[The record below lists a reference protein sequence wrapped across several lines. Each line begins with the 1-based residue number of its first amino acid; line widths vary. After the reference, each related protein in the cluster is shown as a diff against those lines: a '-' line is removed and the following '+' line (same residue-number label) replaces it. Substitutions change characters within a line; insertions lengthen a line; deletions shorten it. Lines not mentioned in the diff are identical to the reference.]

1 MTSTDLGSAEWERS
15 KISNQDINMLKR
27 MGFSK
32 KENALQFPKE
42 ESYPKPPINYRL
54 HHLTPNSLLHISIF
68 ITLCWRK
75 KWLYIH
81 EESSNPA
88 EENIAPF
95 DGEAKIFRRR
105 SWDAEA
111 TEAEKLAT
119 EALMT
124 RIHELQNTRGK
135 ELSGIEITA
144 YFLRT
149 RVQPLQARKNPF
161 WKYTGEEDA
170 DRLSKDLPLK
180 DFEKLIRK
188 ISSLNKKD
196 LIPTSCRVA
205 PFSSTNPL
213 PEGHPVLSSLPP
225 LPEGDLAESNKRA
238 DALAVKL
245 KQSEENRQKAEQDAA
260 TVQDL
265 RERLHKAETALS
277 DNITQQSARE
287 AEILSRL
294 ESQCRRFVR
303 RTHQEYEVD
312 GPVGDELL
320 DALTLSEIHGDEARD
335 GLENAEAGLLK
346 LFPYFF
352 PKKETPAT
360 FVELAKTFN
369 GPEDLGLKLRQEGLK
384 IGVEG
389 TIALTANSQQDVDWS
404 KLIFDNYTSIPD
416 SSEVFPSSLPKK
428 FSVPINFVDD
438 SANKGLAEELKEL
451 RGQLQSVKKQS
462 LAMMEKT
469 RKASEQ
475 EELALRQAKEAVA
488 AKDVAVLEA
497 KGAATRENSMLEL
510 MMEASTDM
518 LGSVLDAAA
527 EDQRV
532 NERTNLLVNLSLNHG
547 SLFWATPER
556 TQQIVRFQD
565 RACQVRDYLVFCTK
579 TLSMVYNSMFPRNI
593 QPKTLPELME
603 KFKDAHRIH
612 NFVELNWWLAHLPLS
627 CFDLPQ
633 A

>member
-15 KISNQDINMLKR
+15 KISGQDINMLKK

-42 ESYPKPPINYRL
+42 ESYPKPPINYRVSFVDHLIRGLSPPIHEFLRGLLFVYGLQL

-68 ITLCWRK
+68 ITLCECFLGVQPNWALWKRIFCIRRNSHHNVAYNIGGVVICVRSEVDYFDVKFPDSVQGWRK

-161 WKYTGEEDA
+161 WKYAGEEDA

-205 PFSSTNPL
+205 PYSSAKPL
-213 PEGHPVLSSLPP
+213 PEGHLVLASLPP
-225 LPEGDLAESNKRA
+225 LPEGGEVEERAVVDDDNQSTTRPATEIAGSHKSAASAESEATASTHSLPHASKRKRDDPLMKEFIRLGTQFVGYRDYTKKLEGDLAESNKRA

-245 KQSEENRQKAEQDAA
+245 KQSEETRQKAEKDAA
-260 TVQDL
+260 TIEDL
-265 RERLHKAETALS
+265 RKRLHKAETSLS

-294 ESQCRRFVR
+294 ESQARRFVR

-320 DALTLSEIHGDEARD
+320 DALTLVEIHGDEARD

-352 PKKETPAT
+352 PKKETPST

-389 TIALTANSQQDVDWS
+389 TIALTANSQQDVDWA
-404 KLIFDNYTSIPD
+404 KVGNIGEMET
-416 SSEVFPSSLPKK
+416 KK
-428 FSVPINFVDD
+428 W
-438 SANKGLAEELKEL
+438 
-451 RGQLQSVKKQS
+451 QS
-462 LAMMEKT
+462 LI
-469 RKASEQ
+469 R
-475 EELALRQAKEAVA
+475 A
-488 AKDVAVLEA
+488 AKPSARPILSFLGVKPAPA
-497 KGAATRENSMLEL
+497 PS
-510 MMEASTDM
+510 ASK
-518 LGSVLDAAA
+518 
-527 EDQRV
+527 
-532 NERTNLLVNLSLNHG
+532 
-547 SLFWATPER
+547 PE
-556 TQQIVRFQD
+556 V
-565 RACQVRDYLVFCTK
+565 K
-579 TLSMVYNSMFPRNI
+579 
-593 QPKTLPELME
+593 
-603 KFKDAHRIH
+603 
-612 NFVELNWWLAHLPLS
+612 
-627 CFDLPQ
+627 
-633 A
+633 